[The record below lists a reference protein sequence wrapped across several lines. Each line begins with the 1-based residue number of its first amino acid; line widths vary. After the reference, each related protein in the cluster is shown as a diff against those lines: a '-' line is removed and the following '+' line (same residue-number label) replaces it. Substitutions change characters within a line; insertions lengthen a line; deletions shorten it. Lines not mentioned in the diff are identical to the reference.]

1 MYLSRLRLNPLSR
14 DVARDIGDVAQ
25 LHRTV
30 MRAFPSAPNGESARA
45 HYKVLHR
52 LEADQSR
59 GTVTLYVQAQSA
71 PNWDFLPD
79 GYIIEQD
86 DSALGVKP
94 VDELYEAIAAGRRLR
109 FRLRANVTRKIDT
122 KTGSDGVRRHG
133 RRVPL
138 YGEKEQIEW
147 LRRQG
152 ERNGFQVASISTL
165 VSGSAELYRSRST
178 GRTFQGVLYEGTL
191 MVLDADAFRRALVD
205 GIGPAKA
212 FGFGL
217 LSVAPE

>member
-30 MRAFPSAPNGESARA
+30 MRAFPPAPYGESARA
-45 HYKVLHR
+45 HHKVLHR
-52 LEADQSR
+52 LEVDQRR
-59 GTVTLYVQAQSA
+59 GTVTLYVQAQPA
-71 PNWDFLPD
+71 PNWDFLPT

-86 DSALGVKP
+86 DSALGIKR
-94 VDELYEAIAAGRRLR
+94 VDELYEAISSGRRLR

-122 KTGSDGVRRHG
+122 KTGPDGVRRHG

-138 YGEKEQIEW
+138 YGEQAQLEW
-147 LRRQG
+147 LQRQG
-152 ERNGFQVASISTL
+152 ERNGFQVVSVATL

-191 MVLDADAFRRALVD
+191 IVRDADVFRRALFD